1 MSIAQKVFMARV
13 ADQAERPEDMVQFL
27 KEIVTEKSE
36 DLTVEERNLLS
47 VGFKNLI
54 GARRTA
60 YRTVAAIEGNKKYEE
75 HSKRC
80 GEYKKKIEEELVK
93 ICEEII
99 QLIID
104 QSLNKASD
112 AEAKAFYLK
121 MIGDYYRY
129 IAEAVSGDKLASV
142 GDSAEKYYQQAAD
155 VANADLHPRNP
166 IRLGL
171 ALNFSVFHYEV
182 RNDSKKACELARFA
196 KEEAEKN
203 QKEGDSTADVR
214 DTESILGLLKENLTL
229 WEEAEN
235 DEGQLEVEDA

>member
-27 KEIVTEKSE
+27 KEIVAEKE
-36 DLTVEERNLLS
+36 DDLSVEERNLLS

-75 HSKRC
+75 HSARC
-80 GEYKKKIEEELVK
+80 GQYKKKIEEELVQ
-93 ICEEII
+93 ICEDII

-104 QSLNKASD
+104 HSLKKA
-112 AEAKAFYLK
+112 AKEEAKAFYLK

-129 IAEAVSGDKLASV
+129 IAEAVSGDKLEAV
-142 GDSAEKYYQQAAD
+142 AADAEKYYQEATD
-155 VANADLHPRNP
+155 LANKELHPRNP

-171 ALNFSVFHYEV
+171 ALNYSVFFYEV
-182 RNDSKKACELARFA
+182 KNNSAKACELARFA
-196 KEEAEKN
+196 REEAEKLS
-203 QKEGDSTADVR
+203 KSDEGDVR

-229 WEEAEN
+229 WEQAEGE
-235 DEGQLEVEDA
+235 EGQQEVEDI

>member
-27 KEIVTEKSE
+27 KEIVAEKE
-36 DLTVEERNLLS
+36 DDLSVEERNLLS

-80 GEYKKKIEEELVK
+80 GEYKKKIEEELVN
-93 ICEEII
+93 ICEDII

-104 QSLNKASD
+104 QSLKKAKEHESQI
-112 AEAKAFYLK
+112 FYLK

-129 IAEAVSGDKLASV
+129 IAEAVSGDKLKSV
-142 GDSAEKYYQQAAD
+142 GDDAEKYYQQAQELA
-155 VANADLHPRNP
+155 VKELHPRNP

-182 RNDSKKACELARFA
+182 RNNSSKACELARFA
-196 KEEAEKN
+196 RDEAIKF
-203 QKEGDSTADVR
+203 QKEG
-214 DTESILGLLKENLTL
+214 ES
-229 WEEAEN
+229 
-235 DEGQLEVEDA
+235 